1 MSEDGLLSARNGSES
16 VKKIKKYSND
26 TDSIKNKDYDADE
39 VLRKKNNHAWSNK
52 NIQKYQRHK
61 KTKLWIRQNI

>member
-39 VLRKKNNHAWSNK
+39 ILRKKK
-52 NIQKYQRHK
+52 QPCLIQQKY
-61 KTKLWIRQNI
+61 TKISET

>member
-39 VLRKKNNHAWSNK
+39 ILRKKNNHA
-52 NIQKYQRHK
+52 
-61 KTKLWIRQNI
+61 